1 MKSEL
6 PRLSTTGDKPIFVV
20 GKKPDA
26 KAKGGLV
33 ALLSEPSAR
42 DLEELAA
49 LLREHGPR
57 TIVRVGAKVPLAV
70 LEHVTG
76 TPVVML
82 EGGRK
87 TFDGLGALPATVRR
101 LSVGKQAKPFSVAEL
116 PPDHLEQLELD
127 VASVTDFGPLP
138 KLRTLGWTRM
148 ADAGAAFVTAQPTLH
163 ELGLRASA
171 ITRLPASA
179 VLQRLILLQPTKLTS
194 LIGLDALPSLTFL
207 RVDAPKGGME
217 RLGSLSAASALETLL
232 LVSAHRIA
240 DLSDIGSAPR
250 LEMLGVLGTKLDET
264 PFLNLEGK
272 LTGGSF
278 QLQTHAAS
286 KRLFAHLGIPYRKA
300 ELIENRFF
308 DEP

>member
-6 PRLSTTGDKPIFVV
+6 PRLSRTGDRPVFVV

-26 KAKGGLV
+26 KAEGGLV
-33 ALLSEPSAR
+33 TLVSEPSSS

-49 LLREHGPR
+49 FLREHGPR
-57 TIVRVGAKVPLAV
+57 TIVRVGAKVPLTV
-70 LEHVTG
+70 LEHVAG
-76 TPVVML
+76 APVVML

-87 TFDGLGALPATVRR
+87 TFEGLGALPASVRR
-101 LSVGKQAKPFSVAEL
+101 LSVGRQPKPFSLAEL
-116 PPDHLEQLELD
+116 PPDHLEELELD
-127 VASVTDFGPLP
+127 VASVTDFVLLP

-163 ELGLRASA
+163 ELGLRTSVV
-171 ITRLPASA
+171 TRLPASA
-179 VLQRLILLQPTKLTS
+179 VLQRLILLQPTKLSS

-207 RVDAPKGGME
+207 RLDAPTGME
-217 RLGSLSAASALETLL
+217 RLGSLSAASALKTLL
-232 LVSAHRIA
+232 LISAHRIP
-240 DLSDIGSAPR
+240 DLSDIGSAPK

-264 PFLNLEGK
+264 PFLNLAGK
-272 LTGGSF
+272 LTGASF
-278 QLQTHAAS
+278 QLRTHAAS